1 VNRVIL
7 AVVALAAIGCSTPKA
22 STRVIYSNRLSSV
35 DAIITRT
42 GVTLDT
48 AISPDRKGVIRVDS
62 TGPMTIQL
70 AEVRPENLE
79 DVTFIYRG
87 HLRTQA
93 LRGHAYLE
101 MRSSVRGVGE
111 LPSTL
116 SGSSLTGTTDWVSQ
130 QTEFFV
136 KKGRQV
142 DMIRIN
148 VVVDG
153 PGIVWIGPILLAQNS
168 R

>member
-7 AVVALAAIGCSTPKA
+7 AVVALAAFGCYVPKA
-22 STRVIYSNRLSSV
+22 STRVIYSDRLSSV
-35 DAIITRT
+35 GAIITRT

-48 AISPDRKGVIRVDS
+48 AVSPDRKGVIRLDS
-62 TGPMTIQL
+62 TGPTTIQL
-70 AEVRPENLE
+70 AEVRPE
-79 DVTFIYRG
+79 DVENVTLVYRG

-101 MRSSVRGVGE
+101 MQCSVRGVGE
-111 LPSTL
+111 LPSKL
-116 SGSSLTGTTDWVSQ
+116 SGSSVTGTTDWVSQ

-136 KKGRQV
+136 QKGRQV
-142 DMIRIN
+142 KMIKLN

-153 PGIVWIGPILLAQNS
+153 PGIVWVGPILLAQDS